1 MIAEIA
7 VSVEVNQSFDYDA
20 GDFPFLKRGM
30 RVWIDF
36 NNRRILGIVLD
47 IKDKKKASFKLKPV
61 LKVLDSSPSLP
72 EPLLKLSESMSKR
85 YLYSKGEM
93 LRMMLPLSLRKK
105 RLLEIKGDLDKR
117 VKPGGIK
124 TVYIRE
130 DIKDSVR
137 FDYYSKAIKEAL
149 LRREQAIICLPQKD
163 DILRTRKL
171 LSERLQG
178 VDIGELYSLQRS
190 SEQLEQ
196 WVRMRQGDISVCVG
210 TRQAVFAPFV
220 NLGLIIIDKESF
232 YGYFQPEKPFYHL
245 RDLAF
250 MRAKNEGLKIILHS
264 DCPSIEGYRILKR
277 KNAESIDLFKEKK
290 PKINIFD
297 LHNYKFKRYPVLSGL
312 SLEITRKYLDKGKKV
327 IVFWNRKG
335 FAYLL
340 KCSHCGEILKCP
352 NCESFM
358 SFSLDKKSYICNHC
372 GKKLAVLKR
381 CNKCN
386 KGYIRNIG
394 VGTERAVSNF
404 RKFFPGRKI
413 FMLSK
418 DQPEYPQDW
427 DMLIA
432 TEKLVYSKNIPFAD
446 LVIVSGIDSLLSR
459 GDYSSGIEVFSIL
472 SRLENLAE
480 EEMAVFTFHPGYYP
494 IKAVKR
500 GWEWF
505 YKRELKERK
514 SLQLPPYFHLA
525 KVSFRQKSIP
535 ILIRNISRFKE
546 VLEEQGKK
554 HKDFYIYDFVK
565 SYPFKEGG
573 NYHYYLLVKSKS
585 MALLKSVIK
594 KSLCKFRK
602 SSAKI
607 SLEIK

>member
-7 VSVEVNQSFDYDA
+7 VSAEVNKSFDYDA
-20 GDFPFLKRGM
+20 GSFPLLERGM
-30 RVWIDF
+30 RVWVDF
-36 NNRRILGIVLD
+36 NNRKILGIVLD
-47 IKDKKKASFKLKPV
+47 IKKKKNPRFKLKPV
-61 LKVLDSSPSLP
+61 LGVLDSFPSLP

-85 YLYSKGEM
+85 YLYSKGGM

-105 RLLEIKGDLDKR
+105 RLLEIKGDSN
-117 VKPGGIK
+117 KPVETGRLK
-124 TVYIRE
+124 TVYVRE
-130 DIKDSVR
+130 GIKDSVR
-137 FDYYSKAIKEAL
+137 FDYYSKVIREAVL
-149 LRREQAIICLPQKD
+149 KGKQAIVCLPQRSDLFRVK
-163 DILRTRKL
+163 KL
-171 LSERLQG
+171 LSERLKG
-178 VDIGELYSLQRS
+178 IEIGELYSLQRMP
-190 SEQLEQ
+190 EQLGQ
-196 WVRMRQGDISVCVG
+196 WVRMRKGEISVCVG

-250 MRAKNEGLKIILHS
+250 MRAKNEGLKVILHS
-264 DCPSIEGYRILKR
+264 DCPSIEGYRILK
-277 KNAESIDLFKEKK
+277 KKSTESIDLFKEKES
-290 PKINIFD
+290 KINIFD

-381 CNKCN
+381 CPKCN

-394 VGTERAVSNF
+394 VGAERAGINF

-413 FMLSK
+413 FILSK

-432 TEKLVYSKNIPFAD
+432 TQKLVYLGNIPSAD
-446 LVIVSGIDSLLSR
+446 LIIVSGIDSLLSR
-459 GDYSSGIEVFSIL
+459 GDYSSGIEVFSVL
-472 SRLENLAE
+472 SRLKSLAE
-480 EEMAVFTFHPGYYP
+480 EELAVFTFHPEYYP

-505 YKRELKERK
+505 YKKELKERK
-514 SLQLPPYFHLA
+514 SLHLPPYFHLA
-525 KVSFRQKSIP
+525 KLSFRQKSIP
-535 ILIRNISRFKE
+535 VLVKNIRRFKE

-554 HKDFYIYDFVK
+554 RKDFYVYEFVK

-573 NYHYYLLVKSKS
+573 NYHYYILAKSKS
-585 MALLKSVIK
+585 MVLLKSVIK
-594 KSLCKFRK
+594 KSLYKFRK
-602 SSAKI
+602 SSVKI
-607 SLEIK
+607 SLDIK

>member
-1 MIAEIA
+1 
-7 VSVEVNQSFDYDA
+7 
-20 GDFPFLKRGM
+20 
-30 RVWIDF
+30 
-36 NNRRILGIVLD
+36 
-47 IKDKKKASFKLKPV
+47 
-61 LKVLDSSPSLP
+61 
-72 EPLLKLSESMSKR
+72 LSESMSKR
-85 YLYSKGEM
+85 YLYSEGEM

-105 RLLEIKGDLDKR
+105 RLLEIKGVLDKR

-130 DIKDSVR
+130 GIKDSVR

-149 LRREQAIICLPQKD
+149 LKGEQTIICLPQKD
-163 DILRTRKL
+163 DILRTKKL
-171 LSERLQG
+171 LSERLKG
-178 VDIGELYSLQRS
+178 IDIGELYSSQKS

-196 WVRMRQGDISVCVG
+196 WARMRESEISVCVG

-250 MRAKNEGLKIILHS
+250 MRAKNGSLKVVLHS
-264 DCPSIEGYRILKR
+264 DYPSIDGYRILK
-277 KNAESIDLFKEKK
+277 KKSTESVDLFEEKK

-297 LHNYKFKRYPVLSGL
+297 LRNYKFKRYPVLSGL
-312 SLEITRKYLDKGKKV
+312 SLEIIRKYLDRGKKV

-358 SFSLDKKSYICNHC
+358 SFSLDKKSYVCNHC

-394 VGTERAVSNF
+394 VGAERAGVNF
-404 RKFFPGRKI
+404 RKFFPGGKI
-413 FMLSK
+413 FILSK

-432 TEKLVYSKNIPFAD
+432 TQKLVYLRNIPLAD
-446 LVIVSGIDSLLSR
+446 LIIVSGIDSLLSR
-459 GDYSSGIEVFSIL
+459 GDYSSGVEVFSVL
-472 SRLENLAE
+472 SRLKSLAE
-480 EEMAVFTFHPGYYP
+480 EEMAVFTFHSEYYP
-494 IKAVKR
+494 IRAVKM

-525 KVSFRQKSIP
+525 KLSFRQKSIP
-535 ILIRNISRFKE
+535 VLIRNISRVKE

-554 HKDFYIYDFVK
+554 HKDFYVYDFVK

-585 MALLKSVIK
+585 MALLKSAIK

-607 SLEIK
+607 SLEMK